1 MTYVLAGVAGFVA
14 MALLSQVFM
23 RTNPGQVAGVMRK
36 VVGTGAI
43 ALAGL
48 LTLRGMFPVA
58 VPVFLFGL
66 QMLGMRQPYGWP
78 GQTGAGK
85 SSRVETSMLT
95 MELDHDTGAI
105 DGMVRAGAFAG
116 RPLSTLDI
124 ADLLKVRQACEAA
137 PDQSLILIEAYLDRR
152 DPDWRREAQG
162 RAQSGGP
169 YGARQRNAMSRAEAL
184 AVLGLK
190 EGASEADIK
199 AAHRRMMKVNHPD
212 RGGSADIAARINQA
226 KDVLLG

>member
-1 MTYVLAGVAGFVA
+1 MTYLLAGVAGFVV
-14 MALLSQVFM
+14 MALLSQAFM

-48 LTLRGMFPVA
+48 LALRGGLPLA

-85 SSRVETSMLT
+85 TSKVETSILT
-95 MELDHDTGAI
+95 MELDHDTGTI
-105 DGMVRAGAFAG
+105 DGMVRTGAFAG
-116 RPLSTLDI
+116 RPLSSLDT
-124 ADLLKVRQACEAA
+124 ADLLKLREECESA
-137 PDQSLILIEAYLDRR
+137 PDQSLTLIEAYLDRR
-152 DPDWRREAQG
+152 DPDWRAAAQG
-162 RAQSGGP
+162 RARSGGS

-184 AVLGLK
+184 GVLGLR

-212 RGGSADIAARINQA
+212 RGGSADLAARINQA